1 MQFDHVQLKT
11 FKEKMLAPPLPT
23 IFPLPLPSYQDFR
36 LFMIMNQNI
45 AIFWYLLLLGNTT
58 IVILL
63 IQQSR
68 PLM

>member
-11 FKEKMLAPPLPT
+11 LKKKMLAHPLPT

-58 IVILL
+58 IVTLL